1 MHVSYSLTFGT
12 TGSVALG
19 AIMFFFSVFNR
30 VSSEII
36 WVAFK
41 DTGTFYCQSDR
52 KCWTMQNLK
61 NIREQ
66 PFIHE
71 KKGCILWFQSLQY
84 IMTKFSLCGAKI
96 LRMFNKKSS
105 SHKTSSN
112 EYENLFKQSSI
123 PKLDH
128 AIPPSSGHLAGL
140 MGVPQHLH
148 IEVSLELSG
157 WVVYGVDWVGISIF
171 CAQ

>member
-1 MHVSYSLTFGT
+1 
-12 TGSVALG
+12 
-19 AIMFFFSVFNR
+19 
-30 VSSEII
+30 
-36 WVAFK
+36 
-41 DTGTFYCQSDR
+41 
-52 KCWTMQNLK
+52 MQNLK

-71 KKGCILWFQSLQY
+71 KGMHFVISVLAIYHDKVFTVRGQNIASVQQKVLVTQ
-84 IMTKFSLCGAKI
+84 
-96 LRMFNKKSS
+96 N
-105 SHKTSSN
+105 N